1 MSIVLRG
8 QDTVIEQARRQLE
21 DLVPV
26 WAVLNFT
33 QTRSVQREL
42 LLVKVSILGPDYFEE
57 QLARRWGSEPQSSS
71 QQEHHEE
78 LDKSSPAIRLAER
91 AATAAAKT
99 NPYANIASPVTED
112 DSGLW
117 EGSST
122 SNGTSNYIT
131 ASQALRQKHLHL
143 ANIETLA
150 RQFKGVVADVSNDCV
165 VVEVTGKTA
174 KIDAFL
180 KLVRPYGILEAA
192 RTGKSGRVYS
202 SCDDADIDWSTGVM
216 VMPRGWSNIANEDD
230 EDVVAET
237 EVVDSSMLPPG

>member
-71 QQEHHEE
+71 PEHHEE

-91 AATAAAKT
+91 AATAAAQT
-99 NPYANIASPVTED
+99 NPYANIASNGTED

-150 RQFKGVVADVSNDCV
+150 RQFKGVIADVSNDCV

-192 RTGKSGRVYS
+192 RTGESTRV
-202 SCDDADIDWSTGVM
+202 VF
-216 VMPRGWSNIANEDD
+216 V
-230 EDVVAET
+230 
-237 EVVDSSMLPPG
+237 L